1 MATSPATP
9 SALDRARAKA
19 YIRLLPLL
27 FLSYAIAYVDRVNV
41 SLATIEM
48 SKDLPAFDNAVVG
61 FGAGVFFIGYFL
73 LEIPGTLIVERWSAR
88 KWICRI
94 MVSWGFIA
102 ALTAFVHYRVPGV
115 TWLADLTLHGL
126 AAVVGPLARA
136 DLGWLSEKAQ
146 KTVEWLNGSGSPFVL
161 QFFGIRFLLG
171 LAEAGF
177 FPGVIVYLT
186 HWFPVRDRARAL
198 AWFFIATPVAQ
209 FVSPWISYYML
220 RIGTAETIRG
230 VTVQHP
236 QLLGLQGWQW
246 MYIGWGIPAVVLGIL
261 VLFLLPDWPREARWL
276 QADERDAL
284 EDELRREK
292 EQHKGG
298 QHHKSLLAALGEAF
312 RHPKVLLL
320 AAAYFF
326 VVTSSYG
333 VEMFLPK
340 ILKAWYS
347 LNLKDLTWAVIVPP
361 LGGLTGQLLVGWS
374 SDRTGERRLHG
385 SMPIYLGAVALC
397 CTVLVPMGLPFN
409 VRLVLTV
416 GFFTLALMGL
426 KAYMPAF
433 WALPSLLLT
442 EAAAAGS
449 IGLIN
454 SVGNLGGFVGP
465 FLLGFVENQTGSFVY
480 GLIYLCFSMCV
491 SATIILT
498 LGLGRRIPRP
508 QAAAEAQ
515 ALPVVD
521 EEADAII
528 EPV

>member
-1 MATSPATP
+1 MARWT
-9 SALDRARAKA
+9 ARSKA
-19 YIRLLPLL
+19 YLRLLPLL

-61 FGAGVFFIGYFL
+61 FGAGVFFIGYFI
-73 LEIPGTLIVERWSAR
+73 LEIPGTILVEKWSAR

-94 MVSWGFIA
+94 MVTWGIIA

-115 TWLADLTLHGL
+115 TWLAERTLQ
-126 AAVVGPLARA
+126 AMSNMFEPLAKS

-146 KTVEWLNGSGSPFVL
+146 TAVTWLRGSGSPFAL

-186 HWFPVRDRARAL
+186 HWFPARDRARAL

-209 FVSPWISYYML
+209 FVSPWISYYLL
-220 RIGTAETIRG
+220 RIGTTETIRG
-230 VTVQHP
+230 VTIAHP
-236 QLLGLQGWQW
+236 QLMGMQGWQW
-246 MYIGWGIPAVVLGIL
+246 MYIGWGIPAVILGIL
-261 VLFLLPDWPREARWL
+261 VIFLLPDWPRDARWL
-276 QADERDAL
+276 QPDERDAL
-284 EDELRREK
+284 EQELRREK
-292 EQHKGG
+292 ELHHGRH
-298 QHHKSLLAALGEAF
+298 HHKNLREALGEAF

-333 VEMFLPK
+333 VEIFLPK
-340 ILKAWYS
+340 ILKKWYE
-347 LNLKDLTWAVIVPP
+347 LNLSDLTWAVIVPP
-361 LGGLTGQLLVGWS
+361 VGGLIGQLLVGWS

-385 SMPIYLGAVALC
+385 SMPIYIGAVALC
-397 CTVLVPMGLPFN
+397 CTVLIPGALPFN
-409 VRLVLTV
+409 VRLVMTV
-416 GFFTLALMGL
+416 AMFTVALMGL
-426 KAYMPAF
+426 KSYMPAF

-480 GLIYLCFSMCV
+480 GLIYLCFSMTV

-498 LGLGRRIPRP
+498 LGLGHRIAVP
-508 QAAAEAQ
+508 QAAAEVP
-515 ALPVVD
+515 ALPLTD
-521 EEADAII
+521 EEADAIV
-528 EPV
+528 EPI